1 MKFQVEVTESAQ
13 AQIEKYYDWY
23 QENIPSFATPWLS
36 KLFEA
41 LDTLKQL
48 PNRCPRA
55 PEHDEFREEV
65 RQLLYGK
72 RRNAYRILFTVQEDI
87 VYVLHVRHYAE
98 ARLTAKE
105 IYGEEFGDEA

>member
-1 MKFQVEVTESAQ
+1 MKFRVEVTESAQ

-41 LDTLKQL
+41 LDTLRQF
-48 PNRCPRA
+48 PNRCPLS

-72 RRNAYRILFTVQEDI
+72 RRNAYRILFTVQDDI
-87 VYVLHVRHYAE
+87 VYVLHIRHHAE
-98 ARLTAKE
+98 ARLTAEE
-105 IYGEEFGDEA
+105 IYGEEFGDET